1 MVASNQWTVIRLLFV
16 YGTLR
21 QDVGNSAHKL
31 LAENGSFFDYGYVH
45 GRLLDLGRYP
55 GMVLSESSTDI
66 VFGELWSL
74 HSINKALYLLDQYE
88 DVYPQSSV
96 KKSMYRR
103 GQHWVSSYRHQLV
116 CAWLYTLA
124 AEDINARPISGG
136 DYLTYL
142 HSNSNRFGVTDSF
155 KC

>member
-1 MVASNQWTVIRLLFV
+1 MVASNQGAVIRLLFV

-31 LAENGSFFDYGYVH
+31 LAENASFFDYGYVR

-55 GMVLSESSTDI
+55 GMVLSESSEDV

-88 DVYPQSSV
+88 DVYPKISL
-96 KKSMYRR
+96 KKSTYHRV
-103 GQHWVSSYRHQLV
+103 QHWVSSYRHQLV

-124 AEDINARPISGG
+124 AEDVNAKPISGG

-142 HSNSNRFGVTDSF
+142 HPNTSRFGVNNSF
-155 KC
+155 KY